1 MLELNKV
8 PFSTYKRFPGLVK
21 SVPLV
26 VKCFPI
32 RDPFAPLVDL
42 GWPSQARATK
52 IHAWCKWITHGK
64 TFHYSGN
71 WFHSGNTFTVE
82 KRDNKQSFTIFFPV
96 TIFSEFLILRKKIR
110 QIEGRSVLQS
120 YNVKNNFMIFDIS
133 LCFDKSHRKI
143 NVFAFL
149 LSKDFLLISSLDPA
163 HPQKEAKIKCAISHP
178 L

>member
-71 WFHSGNTFTVE
+71 WFHSGNAFTVE
-82 KRDNKQSFTIFFPV
+82 KRNIVLHPSSESSKSSKRPKSLFTGCSPYVYYFVLHPS
-96 TIFSEFLILRKKIR
+96 SESSKCWKT
-110 QIEGRSVLQS
+110 S
-120 YNVKNNFMIFDIS
+120 YF
-133 LCFDKSHRKI
+133 
-143 NVFAFL
+143 
-149 LSKDFLLISSLDPA
+149 
-163 HPQKEAKIKCAISHP
+163 
-178 L
+178 